1 MPLDRSGT
9 SHAVVQVRKKISDDG
24 QKIPHPFENELF
36 GNVYIRNVLDNVSE
50 NVSKHVLPDVSET
63 FLRRKM
69 TPPHGVRN
77 FWENVTENF
86 VFEWVVFFSMILNH
100 SEKFLTRFR
109 YVSWIYMLRGG
120 FVDTDP
126 KCFRLALRVRPFW
139 WCPDPSTVPPR
150 LLNPLG
156 WVWNHVRVVLKWFA
170 WPPNGSSRRPVAHI
184 LSGNKVMRT
193 QEPDGKRRRGRP
205 RTRPRKCEFTS
216 PRFSAR
222 SWALNISEC
231 SVSATGLRHGVK
243 TVPPP
248 VHATQQPNHHMI
260 C

>member
-1 MPLDRSGT
+1 MTPLHWST
-9 SHAVVQVRKKISDDG
+9 K
-24 QKIPHPFENELF
+24 FL
-36 GNVYIRNVLDNVSE
+36 GNVA
-50 NVSKHVLPDVSET
+50 
-63 FLRRKM
+63 
-69 TPPHGVRN
+69 
-77 FWENVTENF
+77 ENF
-86 VFEWVVFFSMILNH
+86 VFEWVDFFAMILNH

-126 KCFRLALRVRPFW
+126 KCFRLALRGRPFW

-156 WVWNHVRVVLKWFA
+156 WVWSHVRVVLKRFA
-170 WPPNGSSRRPVAHI
+170 WPPNGSSRRPVAYI

-205 RTRPRKCEFTS
+205 RARPRKCEFTS

-231 SVSATGLRHGVK
+231 SVSVSATGLRHGVK

-248 VHATQQPNHHMI
+248 VHDKVRFHPITQPSYDLLMLNGEGNPLPSPQLTGFLANNPNMKLVRI
-260 C
+260 FAF